1 MLSTHGYE
9 IDNMQ
14 PLLQV
19 RNLQTEFRTS
29 GGIVKA
35 VNNVSL
41 DIRRGEALALVG
53 ESGSGKSVTAFSL
66 MGLIRKPAGR
76 VSGGEAIFNGV
87 DLLKLSEADMRAVRG
102 NKIAMIFQEPM
113 TSLNPLLTVGEQISE
128 PLRLHAG
135 LSRSAAM
142 RRAVELIE
150 LVGIGEA
157 GLRAKEYPHRMSGGM
172 RQRVMIAI
180 ALACQPDLL
189 IADEPTTALD
199 VTIQAQIMQLIADL
213 RREFGMALLLIT
225 HDLGVVAENA
235 DRVAV
240 MYTGKIVETAPVD
253 VIFESPAHPYT
264 QGLLGAIAR
273 WDEDAAGAAGG
284 ERLQE
289 IPGVV
294 PSLLDLPSGCA
305 FAARCPL
312 ADDQCLRAPPPFL
325 QVGAEHGVACVHSS
339 AIVEGT

>member
-1 MLSTHGYE
+1 ME
-9 IDNMQ
+9 A
-14 PLLQV
+14 LLQV
-19 RNLQTEFRTS
+19 RNLRTEFQTS
-29 GGIVKA
+29 RGVARA
-35 VNNVSL
+35 VNDVSL
-41 DIRRGEALALVG
+41 DIQHGEALALVG

-66 MGLIRKPAGR
+66 MGLIRKPTGR
-76 VSGGEAIFNGV
+76 VTGGEVTFNGV
-87 DLLKLSEADMRAVRG
+87 DLLKLKESEMRDVRG

-128 PLRLHAG
+128 PLRVHAG
-135 LSRSAAM
+135 LSRAAAM
-142 RRAVELIE
+142 RRAVELID

-157 GLRAKEYPHRMSGGM
+157 TLRAKEYPHRMSGGM

-199 VTIQAQIMQLIADL
+199 VTIQAQIMQLIANL

-253 VIFESPAHPYT
+253 VIFDKPAHPYT

-273 WDEDAAGAAGG
+273 WDEDAPGAAGG
-284 ERLQE
+284 ERLRE

-294 PSLLDLPSGCA
+294 PSLLDLPNGCA

-312 ADDQCLRAPPPFL
+312 ADEACLRAVPPAI
-325 QVGAEHGVACVHSS
+325 QIDAQHSVACIHSS
-339 AIVEGT
+339 AMMEGA